1 MMTLVKH
8 STMQDNYLVLY
19 IPGMCGTW
27 LNWLV
32 NQHDNFPQYNV
43 SLKLYKNDLEE
54 RIPLDVGCLG
64 ADWYIYKH
72 MKPDFRSWGDY
83 IRDIKHCGLSIHH
96 SVRTTDLQGG
106 EGDITPEIFLNST
119 FEENRHIRRLGEVN
133 NESFIK
139 DSVKVLCNHGCFNET
154 SHTDKLYTVDKE
166 LLIKIKDDM
175 KPKKIIVPIFN
186 TADDSI
192 LKRWIMFSAYHTR
205 VRASTFNS
213 ELINCKT
220 IWQNTFDLI
229 MQENSYGTDV
239 HYVDMKKLISGDNDE
254 YLKLCEAL
262 DEQPIPN
269 IQEEITS
276 YRDILSNVASHF
288 DRISQKNC

>member
-1 MMTLVKH
+1 
-8 STMQDNYLVLY
+8 
-19 IPGMCGTW
+19 
-27 LNWLV
+27 
-32 NQHDNFPQYNV
+32 
-43 SLKLYKNDLEE
+43 
-54 RIPLDVGCLG
+54 
-64 ADWYIYKH
+64 
-72 MKPDFRSWGDY
+72 
-83 IRDIKHCGLSIHH
+83 
-96 SVRTTDLQGG
+96 VRTTNLQGG

-133 NESFIK
+133 NESFTK

-192 LKRWIMFSAYHTR
+192 LKRWIMFRAYHTR